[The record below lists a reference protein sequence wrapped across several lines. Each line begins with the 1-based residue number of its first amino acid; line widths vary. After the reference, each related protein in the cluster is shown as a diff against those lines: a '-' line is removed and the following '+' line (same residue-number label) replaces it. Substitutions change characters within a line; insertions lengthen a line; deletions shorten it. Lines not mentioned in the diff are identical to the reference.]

1 MYENSIFL
9 SNIIVTK
16 EALSLSST
24 CIVASHSYI
33 YWCSINYENFWSICL
48 ARKRRV
54 EIMEKVLCFKHL
66 SAGIV
71 IICEVKVACL
81 CMKRPARDIIHPKVS
96 NLFHFID
103 WYIIIFFISPL
114 GLKLNDETHERE
126 IYRYRMAFK
135 KIWILYC
142 KGRTYESWKTMGGAT
157 FTKGVHVFTL
167 INLEDFMK
175 ILNKT
180 QMIRHRILGDLLGAS
195 LVVRFDAVTI
205 DIFIFGP
212 IC

>member
-1 MYENSIFL
+1 
-9 SNIIVTK
+9 
-16 EALSLSST
+16 
-24 CIVASHSYI
+24 
-33 YWCSINYENFWSICL
+33 
-48 ARKRRV
+48 
-54 EIMEKVLCFKHL
+54 
-66 SAGIV
+66 
-71 IICEVKVACL
+71 
-81 CMKRPARDIIHPKVS
+81 
-96 NLFHFID
+96 
-103 WYIIIFFISPL
+103 
-114 GLKLNDETHERE
+114 
-126 IYRYRMAFK
+126 
-135 KIWILYC
+135 
-142 KGRTYESWKTMGGAT
+142 MGGAT